1 MPLPF
6 FFFLVIVL
14 VLFFVSFI
22 HILKEYERGVIFTL
36 GRFWRVK
43 GPGLIIVIRGLQEI
57 VRVDLRTVVMDVPTQ
72 DIITKDNV
80 TTKVNAV
87 VYFRVMDPRNAVIQV
102 ENYYDATS
110 QLAQT
115 SLRAILGQHD
125 LDQILSERDKLNH
138 DMQKTL
144 DEQTDPWGVKVTAV
158 EIKDVDL
165 DETMVRAMAKQAEA
179 ERTRRAKVI
188 LAAGEEQAAEKIA
201 EAAMI
206 LSKQPQAIQLRY
218 LQTVSEITDHK
229 SSTVLFPIPM
239 NFVEGFQQ
247 LMGNAPKTDSKHT
260 TKEKQDT

>member
-1 MPLPF
+1 MPF
-6 FFFLVIVL
+6 FFFALIIVL
-14 VLFFVSFI
+14 MFILSFI

-36 GRFWRVK
+36 GRFWKVK

-57 VRVDLRTVVMDVPTQ
+57 VRVDLRTVVMDVPSQ

-138 DMQKTL
+138 EMQKTL

-179 ERTRRAKVI
+179 ERTRRAKII
-188 LAAGEEQAAEKIA
+188 LAQGEEQAAKKISD
-201 EAAMI
+201 AASI
-206 LSKQPQAIQLRY
+206 LAKEPQAIQLRY

-229 SSTVLFPIPM
+229 SSTILFPIPM
-239 NFVEGFQQ
+239 NFAEGFQQ
-247 LMGNAPKTDSKHT
+247 IVNATTAKKTKKD
-260 TKEKQDT
+260 DD

>member
-1 MPLPF
+1 MPF
-6 FFFLVIVL
+6 FFIVFIVILMFLL
-14 VLFFVSFI
+14 SFI
-22 HILKEYERGVIFTL
+22 NILKEYERGVIFTL
-36 GRFWRVK
+36 GRFWKVK

-125 LDQILSERDKLNH
+125 LDQILTERDKLNH
-138 DMQKTL
+138 EMQKKL

-179 ERTRRAKVI
+179 ERTRRAKII
-188 LAAGEEQAAEKIA
+188 LAEGEEQAAEKIA
-201 EAAMI
+201 KAASI
-206 LSKQPQAIQLRY
+206 LSKDPRSIQLRY

-229 SSTVLFPIPM
+229 SSTIVFPVPM
-239 NFVEGFQQ
+239 NFLDGFQEVVK
-247 LMGNAPKTDSKHT
+247 AVSK
-260 TKEKQDT
+260 KSAQDDKKS

>member
-1 MPLPF
+1 MPF
-6 FFFLVIVL
+6 FFIVFIVILMFLL
-14 VLFFVSFI
+14 SFI
-22 HILKEYERGVIFTL
+22 NILKEYERGVIFTL
-36 GRFWRVK
+36 GRFWKVK

-125 LDQILSERDKLNH
+125 LDQILTERDKLNH
-138 DMQKTL
+138 EMQKTL

-179 ERTRRAKVI
+179 ERTRRAKII
-188 LAAGEEQAAEKIA
+188 LAEGEEQAAEKIA
-201 EAAMI
+201 KAASI
-206 LSKQPQAIQLRY
+206 LSKDPRSIQLRY

-229 SSTVLFPIPM
+229 SSTIVFPVPM
-239 NFVEGFQQ
+239 NFLDGFQEVVK
-247 LMGNAPKTDSKHT
+247 AVSK
-260 TKEKQDT
+260 KSAQDDKKS

>member
-1 MPLPF
+1 MPF
-6 FFFLVIVL
+6 FFFALIIVL
-14 VLFFVSFI
+14 MFILSFI

-36 GRFWRVK
+36 GRFWKVK

-138 DMQKTL
+138 EMQKTL

-179 ERTRRAKVI
+179 ERTRRAKII
-188 LAAGEEQAAEKIA
+188 LAQGEEQAAKKIA
-201 EAAMI
+201 DAASI
-206 LSKQPQAIQLRY
+206 LAKEPQAIQLRY

-229 SSTVLFPIPM
+229 SSTILFPIPM
-239 NFVEGFQQ
+239 NFAEGFQQ
-247 LMGNAPKTDSKHT
+247 IVNATTAKKTKKD
-260 TKEKQDT
+260 DD